1 MSAKFSLR
9 IKGTPPMHRLSNPNN
24 KAEAAVARSNI
35 KKKRKQLDDAILW
48 CQENNVRGHSAVK
61 SGLFPLVKNERTV
74 NKRLDVNYMQK
85 EKFEQAQSILET
97 DSEPQSSRSQD
108 LYVVAS
114 PKDVR
119 KGSAA
124 YWKAKFV
131 MAQSIIKE
139 ASERSLKLNEIPGLL
154 PIAKV
159 KPKKTVENTRVTQIC
174 GSMEGKDV
182 LKVVQSLKKKKE
194 EKILAKT
201 AKDDERRFF
210 TGVSIIVYVVNRN
223 VRLLA

>member
-1 MSAKFSLR
+1 MYSLTMKR
-9 IKGTPPMHRLSNPNN
+9 QGNISINRADRLN
-24 KAEAAVARSNI
+24 
-35 KKKRKQLDDAILW
+35 
-48 CQENNVRGHSAVK
+48 
-61 SGLFPLVKNERTV
+61 
-74 NKRLDVNYMQK
+74 VNYMQT

-124 YWKAKFV
+124 YWKAKFG

-201 AKDDERRFF
+201 AKDDQIREGKEIFYRCKDHCVCGKSKCWLKGMF
-210 TGVSIIVYVVNRN
+210 
-223 VRLLA
+223 